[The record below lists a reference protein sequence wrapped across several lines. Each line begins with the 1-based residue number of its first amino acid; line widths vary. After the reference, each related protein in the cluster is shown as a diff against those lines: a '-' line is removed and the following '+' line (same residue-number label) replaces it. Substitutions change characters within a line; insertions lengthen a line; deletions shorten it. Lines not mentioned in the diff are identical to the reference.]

1 MTKEA
6 EGRET
11 ATDNHRYLWG
21 LNKSLLQGFHISRMF
36 IKKTEPDVQSSKRVR
51 ECDDQKGKLPNNAN
65 HFLSFLAP
73 TNIIAMALQHLEE
86 AAWLLT
92 IINLFPQ
99 RKSRNWWWVS
109 GRYTGVMENWQNA
122 TKMNGQP
129 QFCQGQ
135 ALHLVFIKAWRNPFL
150 YKPPFPSTHRNW
162 EKLYWK

>member
-1 MTKEA
+1 MRTQQKSFI
-6 EGRET
+6 GFSYQQDV
-11 ATDNHRYLWG
+11 DN
-21 LNKSLLQGFHISRMF
+21 
-36 IKKTEPDVQSSKRVR
+36 KTEPEVQSSKEVR
-51 ECDDQKGKLPNNAN
+51 ECDDQKGKMPNNAN

-109 GRYTGVMENWQNA
+109 GRYIGVMENWQSA
-122 TKMNGQP
+122 TKINGQP

-135 ALHLVFIKAWRNPFL
+135 ALHLVFIRVEGIHLYINPSS
-150 YKPPFPSTHRNW
+150 PPHTETGKNCTGD
-162 EKLYWK
+162 KLLFV